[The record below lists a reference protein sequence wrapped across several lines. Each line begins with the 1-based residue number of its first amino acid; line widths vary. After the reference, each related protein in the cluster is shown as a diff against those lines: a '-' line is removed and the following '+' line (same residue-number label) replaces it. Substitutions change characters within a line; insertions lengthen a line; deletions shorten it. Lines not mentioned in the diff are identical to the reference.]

1 MAAGVAMAAGAATS
15 MMITRL
21 IPLATAV
28 TLLSSSTMAQT
39 AFADPATGFGIAPRA
54 PFISEP
60 TSRRQFDVGVGIK
73 STTGQPAPAG
83 VAPYVCEAG
92 FKAAP
97 QNNGLSRE
105 AINAQM
111 DKPEWANLVRATIEL
126 AFTVT
131 AQQRFTL
138 QGYRG
143 IELRGAPKAGP
154 GHEEARMFMSM
165 VETPKGRVTMVCVTE
180 RNGFARALPQ
190 FRALRATLTL
200 PK

>member
-1 MAAGVAMAAGAATS
+1 MS
-15 MMITRL
+15 ISRL
-21 IPLATAV
+21 IPLAAAL
-28 TLLSSSTMAQT
+28 LLSQPASAR
-39 AFADPATGFGIAPRA
+39 APFLDPATGFGIAPPA
-54 PFISEP
+54 PFVAEP

-73 STTGQPAPAG
+73 SATGSPAPAG
-83 VAPYVCEAG
+83 VAPYLCETG

-97 QNNGLSRE
+97 QNNALTRSE
-105 AINAQM
+105 INAQM
-111 DKPEWANLVRATIEL
+111 DRPEWANLARATIEL
-126 AFTVT
+126 AFAVT

-138 QGYRG
+138 QGFRG
-143 IELRGAPKAGP
+143 LEFRGAPKAGP